1 MLYVKLEQQGTKS
14 DEGIFQELHRFYITF
29 SKILYYHCDSIITYY
44 NLCLNF
50 MIFVFLKF

>member
-29 SKILYYHCDSIITYY
+29 SKILE
-44 NLCLNF
+44 L
-50 MIFVFLKF
+50 